1 MNKLNQLILQL
12 SQTSTTANDPND
24 ANTNLKQFLIPIDV
38 ISYIEDGRNP
48 DIYTREFIEV
58 NAKSN
63 ARLKGKMLGFKNYV
77 MFLVIS

>member
-12 SQTSTTANDPND
+12 SQTSITANDPND

-48 DIYTREFIEV
+48 DIY
-58 NAKSN
+58 
-63 ARLKGKMLGFKNYV
+63 
-77 MFLVIS
+77 